1 MLGMLA
7 GCMTSPEQPEKLIPE
22 DQYISLLVELQ
33 LVRTYEET
41 GQIDS
46 VTTDSL
52 RDVIF
57 DKYNVTATLFQS
69 SHAYYQQFPRD
80 QKKRIDKAIEELR
93 MDRVAD
99 SSRTRR
105 PAGPVPGN

>member
-1 MLGMLA
+1 
-7 GCMTSPEQPEKLIPE
+7 MTSPEQPEKLIPE

-52 RDVIF
+52 RNVIF
-57 DKYNVTATLFQS
+57 DKYNVTATLFKT
-69 SHAYYQQFPRD
+69 SHDYYQQFPRE
-80 QKKRIDKAIEELR
+80 QKNRIDKAIEELR

-99 SSRTRR
+99 SSRTRKR
-105 PAGPVPGN
+105 AGPVPEN